1 MSRRKGWIVGI
12 AVVIPLAGFLC
23 YQVFLSRDVA
33 RVGKEESGIESEA
46 PEIAPFSSPRL
57 PKMEEDQII
66 ESPPFPD
73 KTKNLTEFDYSLV
86 GKTPCICGECTET
99 LAKCRCPTALEQ
111 MKRMGI
117 IPEKL
122 NR

>member
-12 AVVIPLAGFLC
+12 AVVIPLAGFLY

-33 RVGKEESGIESEA
+33 KVGKEESGIESEA
-46 PEIAPFSSPRL
+46 PETGS
-57 PKMEEDQII
+57 
-66 ESPPFPD
+66 
-73 KTKNLTEFDYSLV
+73 DYSLAY
-86 GKTPCICGECTET
+86 KTPCICGECTET
-99 LAKCRCPTALEQ
+99 LATCRCPTALEQ
-111 MKRMGI
+111 IKRMGI